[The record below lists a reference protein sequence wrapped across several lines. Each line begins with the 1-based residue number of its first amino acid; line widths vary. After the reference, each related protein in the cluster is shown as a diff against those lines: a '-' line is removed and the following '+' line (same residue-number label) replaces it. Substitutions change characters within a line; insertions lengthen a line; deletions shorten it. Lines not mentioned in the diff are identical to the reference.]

1 MSRASLLK
9 PESVSPTADI
19 HQIAGILAEREVTYV
34 VSSDNMLLGA
44 IYRDSLNLTPN
55 FIAEASERSIEA
67 ICVVALF
74 SGMAAP
80 ESGKKHLPHG
90 GKVAPPS

>member
-1 MSRASLLK
+1 VQLAGKGFQPSDPCSL
-9 PESVSPTADI
+9 STAFSLTRP
-19 HQIAGILAEREVTYV
+19 HHRLYV
-34 VSSDNMLLGA
+34 MLLLLVA
-44 IYRDSLNLTPN
+44 IIEEEFKYVKSNL
-55 FIAEASERSIEA
+55 IQA

>member
-1 MSRASLLK
+1 MENAPFKLETCHMQFHGISL
-9 PESVSPTADI
+9 
-19 HQIAGILAEREVTYV
+19 QIKDDYTTTRQGLAP
-34 VSSDNMLLGA
+34 SA
-44 IYRDSLNLTPN
+44 IMQ
-55 FIAEASERSIEA
+55 A

>member
-1 MSRASLLK
+1 MQIKEIFTAIVHILTQVYRHVK
-9 PESVSPTADI
+9 VSP
-19 HQIAGILAEREVTYV
+19 
-34 VSSDNMLLGA
+34 S
-44 IYRDSLNLTPN
+44 
-55 FIAEASERSIEA
+55 EA